1 MKKVTK
7 YLKEVRVEL
16 KKVVWPTREE
26 VAKLTL
32 IVVAISAIVGIYL
45 GGLDYIFTKSLEAV
59 ITR

>member
-1 MKKVTK
+1 MAAKIIDGKQIAADM
-7 YLKEVRVEL
+7 RAEL
-16 KKVVWPTREE
+16 KEE

-32 IVVAISAIVGIYL
+32 IVVAISVIVGIYL